1 MDCLQKKSFYVVLCA
16 STAHG
21 WVSFESFLDGDVVL
35 RAYESEQKGALFCA
49 EEMGVLLGKF
59 GWSG

>member
-1 MDCLQKKSFYVVLCA
+1 MVLCA

-35 RAYESEQKGALFCA
+35 RDYEAQQKGALFCT
-49 EEMGVLLGKF
+49 EEMGVLFGKF
-59 GWSG
+59 GWSD

>member
-1 MDCLQKKSFYVVLCA
+1 MGLCA

-21 WVSFESFLDGDVVL
+21 WVSCELFLHGDVVL
-35 RAYESEQKGALFCA
+35 RDYEAEQKGPLFHA

-59 GWSG
+59 RLKK

>member
-1 MDCLQKKSFYVVLCA
+1 MVLCA

-21 WVSFESFLDGDVVL
+21 WDSLESFLDGDVVL
-35 RAYESEQKGALFCA
+35 RDYEAKQKGALFCT

-59 GWSG
+59 GWSD